1 MSIPGI
7 RTVMNNQLAI
17 LKDKV
22 GKSFAEYED
31 EIWTGVFYPEG
42 RIPHSYPKP

>member
-22 GKSFAEYED
+22 GKSFAEYKD
-31 EIWTGVFYPEG
+31 EIWTGGVLPRGAYSP
-42 RIPHSYPKP
+42 